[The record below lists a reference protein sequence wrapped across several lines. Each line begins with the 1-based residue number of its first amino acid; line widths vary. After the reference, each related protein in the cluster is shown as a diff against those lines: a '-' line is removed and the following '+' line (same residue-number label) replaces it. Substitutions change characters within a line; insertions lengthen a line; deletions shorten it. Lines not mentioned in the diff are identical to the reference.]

1 MRHNGTETMR
11 TPDRHMLIG
20 MTLGAL
26 SASVLAITGPGMV
39 VETFADELIQRIA
52 APGIDP
58 SKLVR
63 FEDKDYVVEQDDW
76 VSTDPLTTTTVRKI
90 EGGKVS
96 TVTITTTSTG
106 TYSSDAMFSPHV
118 QYPGISVKRAPDLSN
133 AFAALSNGDWTNVQT
148 ASANSFLAVITPVR

>member
-1 MRHNGTETMR
+1 MR

-39 VETFADELIQRIA
+39 VETFADELIARIT
-52 APGIDP
+52 APGFDP

-63 FEDKDYVVEQDDW
+63 FEDHDYLVEQQDW
-76 VSTDPLTTTTVRKI
+76 VSTDPLTTTSVKKI

-96 TVTITTTSTG
+96 VVTITKTSTG
-106 TYSSDAMFSPHV
+106 TYSTDAMFSPHV
-118 QYPGISVKRAPDLSN
+118 RYPGIEVKRLPDPQN
-133 AFAALSNGDWTNVQT
+133 FFAAWGNGGWSSFETGN
-148 ASANSFLAVITPVR
+148 ARSFLAVITPQS